1 MATHNTLLSDD
12 SLSVRPEGLAIAI
25 KLPWYRSL
33 WLSSV
38 SDISVAVDG
47 RAIRADALSVELA
60 GQTYRVADLP
70 DQWNVIWFIQD
81 RLVVVAPL
89 DEPPAPDQP
98 VDVEVTIDIRLPY
111 MQIAPMTY
119 VGNKVTVHRQLVAL
133 KG

>member
-12 SLSVRPEGLAIAI
+12 SLSVRPDGLVIAI
-25 KLPWYRSL
+25 QLPWYRSL

-38 SDISVAVDG
+38 SDISVAIDG
-47 RAIRADALSVELA
+47 RAVSADALTVELA
-60 GQTYRVADLP
+60 GKTYRVAELAE
-70 DQWNVIWFIQD
+70 QWDVLWFIQD

-89 DEPPAPDQP
+89 AEPPAPDQP

-119 VGNKVTVHRQLVAL
+119 VGNHVTVHRQLVAH
-133 KG
+133 